1 MSTVQVIGGTKLWFP
16 EHFPAMEPDVLPVF
30 YFNDL
35 LLSNIGD
42 TIGLNLFE
50 PRYQLMCNRM
60 ASDPRFLF
68 MPNYEDYR
76 CAPGDVGFVVRL
88 TGLWQQAQG
97 SSYGVQGYAE
107 QLVAVSCAWEE
118 PDTHHLHYAQYW
130 KLDETKAPLYH
141 KEIQAFAHGLLQCG
155 WTSVPEQY
163 PTGHIR
169 RFCNGQSEVLCG
181 CNWPDRAWVLA
192 FLADDDERHL
202 KCGWTAGL
210 PELVL
215 PRFTGDSFLEKALQ
229 CFPALPNGTPL
240 QEVLEQLR
248 SGVSFDADAMRSLS
262 LRGASASGMSREDHD
277 SKDQRLPDLPKV
289 LWAQLLS
296 EARLSRVRGM
306 PARMPSV
313 RLEVDFVGLRPLRS
327 DGNGGYV
334 AAKTV
339 EPSIVVLLSNDSN
352 VDIRALP
359 QDVELSAESARACL
373 SKLQWQL
380 NRLRLAIIHRAR
392 SKGQRPLAM
401 LEDDVAQQMCD
412 FVACRPVTA
421 RDART

>member
-1 MSTVQVIGGTKLWFP
+1 
-16 EHFPAMEPDVLPVF
+16 MEPDVLPVF

-88 TGLWQQAQG
+88 TGLWQQAHG

-141 KEIQAFAHGLLQCG
+141 KEIQALAHGMLQCG

-163 PTGHIR
+163 PKGHIR
-169 RFCNGQSEVLCG
+169 HFCNGQSEVLCG
-181 CNWPDRAWVLA
+181 CNWPDRGWVLA

-215 PRFTGDSFLEKALQ
+215 PRFSGDAFLEKAVQ
-229 CFPALPNGTPL
+229 CFPALQHGTPL

-248 SGVSFDADAMRSLS
+248 SGVSEDVDAMRSLRD
-262 LRGASASGMSREDHD
+262 LQQTELGGPIVRR
-277 SKDQRLPDLPKV
+277 RLADPLLPKV

-306 PARMPSV
+306 PARMPTV

-359 QDVELSAESARACL
+359 QDIELSAESARACL

-380 NRLRLAIIHRAR
+380 NRLRLAIVHRAR

-412 FVACRPVTA
+412 FVACHPVRPVTA
-421 RDART
+421 REARA

>member
-1 MSTVQVIGGTKLWFP
+1 MSTVQEVIGGTKFWFP

-68 MPNYEDYR
+68 MPNYEDVRQYDYR

-88 TGLWQQAQG
+88 TGLWQQAHG

-141 KEIQAFAHGLLQCG
+141 KEIQAFTHGLLQCG

-163 PTGHIR
+163 PSGHIR

-215 PRFTGDSFLEKALQ
+215 PRFTGDSFLEKAVQ
-229 CFPALPNGTPL
+229 GFPALPRGTPL

-248 SGVSFDADAMRSLS
+248 AGVSSDADATRSLRCASGVS
-262 LRGASASGMSREDHD
+262 ASAVSREDHD
-277 SKDQRLPDLPKV
+277 HNRKDQRLPDLPKV

-296 EARLSRVRGM
+296 
-306 PARMPSV
+306 
-313 RLEVDFVGLRPLRS
+313 EVDFVGLRPLRS

-359 QDVELSAESARACL
+359 QDVELSAESALACL

-412 FVACRPVTA
+412 FVAYRPVPA
-421 RDART
+421 RDARTRVP